1 MKKNQ
6 KNVTTVEATDVQVS
20 NVINNTV
27 ETEKDLLLIELAA
40 KKETLKS
47 LILQEKSEKK
57 AIEIAEKKALTTL
70 KNESI
75 LQLKETLFSL
85 TQLIKTIK
93 TLASE
98 EDLFLSVYF
107 EKNGLKLENLSPD
120 FVAKN
125 YQYKDET
132 GVCLKKN
139 YLTKFNETTQKTE
152 KTEFF
157 YYSKKQFWTVSDIVN
172 SVRRFLS
179 CTSEIKS
186 TEFLYTYKLDKSGKR
201 YEDLTN
207 YSLDSKKVIN

>member
-6 KNVTTVEATDVQVS
+6 KNSTIVEATNVQS
-20 NVINNTV
+20 NVINQTVNTV
-27 ETEKDLLLIELAA
+27 NTEKEILLSELQE

-57 AIEIAEKKALTTL
+57 AIEVAQKKQMNEL
-70 KNESI
+70 KKDSI
-75 LQLKETLFSL
+75 IQLKETLFSL

-93 TLASE
+93 TIASE
-98 EDLFLSVYF
+98 QELFLNLYF

-125 YQYKDET
+125 YQYKDEK

-157 YYSKKQFWTVSDIVN
+157 YYSKKEYWTVSDVVN
-172 SVRRFLS
+172 SVKRFLS
-179 CTSEIKS
+179 CTSDIKS

-207 YSLDSKKVIN
+207 YSLQKN